1 MIIQHTQTKKVSS
14 WVNTCEYIVLHHTW
28 WDVTTP
34 DINHVNYLSTNK
46 AQVSCH
52 YVIWKDW
59 KIYQIADDKKIT
71 RHAWI
76 SQRDWK
82 TDLNRYSIGI
92 EVVSDWKTF
101 TLEQKANVRR
111 LVDHLLKKHNLKSDR
126 IIRHLDIAPKR
137 KRDIWDSFRAPF
149 KTFKEYQESYNTL
162 PKLPLLSEWI
172 RNGERPN
179 EPATRLEVA
188 TMLDRLYQLLN
199 K

>member
-28 WDVTTP
+28 WDAP

-71 RHAWI
+71 RHAGI

-82 TDLNRYSIGI
+82 TDLNKYSIGI

-101 TLEQKANVRR
+101 TQEQKANVRR
-111 LVDHLLKKHNLKSDR
+111 LVDHLLKKHNLNSDR

-137 KRDIWDSFRAPF
+137 KRDIWDSFWSEF
-149 KTFKEYQESYNTL
+149 KTFKEYQNSYNTTQ
-162 PKLPLLSEWI
+162 LPLVDKWI

-188 TMLDRLYQLLN
+188 IMLDRLYQLLN